1 MNIPGFELLASKS
14 HSKNLKSGNAP
25 GGIAVFIRETRI
37 NLFETVK
44 LENEDTIWVKVKK
57 EATGEER
64 DIFIGTCYFN
74 PQRTNN
80 KDSQQMSNLTENIL
94 FLKSKGHIIINGDLN
109 ARTGNLPDT
118 ILSDK
123 YDEDFNICVN
133 DNTLNR
139 NSQDKK
145 VNQRGN
151 ELLDLC
157 KSLDL
162 NILNG
167 RKTGDPFGKY
177 TCFNWNGSS
186 VVDYLLTSDSLFSQ
200 MSSFKVGDFLP
211 WLSDHCPLYST
222 LELHKCKVVSNHV
235 TPREKAPKRFLW
247 SHTGKQK
254 YLNMLNTM
262 EYTKKLESALKLD
275 YGNTNEVV
283 NCLSEV
289 LLSVQP
295 KRLK

>member
-139 NSQDKK
+139 ISQDKK

>member
-1 MNIPGFELLASKS
+1 MLTERLNLCSWNIKGYNSREIGNKFRDKEFLKIFENVDFVGLTETHIHKEILDRMNIPGFELFDSKS

-25 GGIAVFIRETRI
+25 GGIAIFIRETLI
-37 NLFETVK
+37 NLFDTVK
-44 LENEDTIWVKVKK
+44 LENEDTIWVKIKK

-64 DIFIGTCYFN
+64 DIYIGTCYFN

-94 FLKSKGHIIINGDLN
+94 FLKSKGHVIINGDLN
-109 ARTGNLPDT
+109 ARTGNSPDT
-118 ILSDK
+118 ITSDK
-123 YDEDFNICVN
+123 YDEEFNICVN
-133 DNTLNR
+133 DNTLKR

-162 NILNG
+162 NIVNG

-186 VVDYLLTSDSLFSQ
+186 VVDYLLTSDSLFPQ
-200 MSSFKVGDFLP
+200 VSSFKVGEFLP

-222 LELHKCKVVSNHV
+222 LELHKCKVGSHHV
-235 TPREKAPKRFLW
+235 TM
-247 SHTGKQK
+247 TTNTTKQ
-254 YLNMLNTM
+254 
-262 EYTKKLESALKLD
+262 
-275 YGNTNEVV
+275 
-283 NCLSEV
+283 
-289 LLSVQP
+289 
-295 KRLK
+295 